1 MPGDGDSFL
10 ASRASAW
17 LESSDVRPR
26 RLKPPLPSRPSW
38 WLEEALAHR
47 PTEVAPPLAR
57 DLDVDVAIVGG
68 GYTGLWTALAFRER
82 EPELRV
88 ALLEAREIGEGPSG
102 RNGGF
107 LHGYWASL
115 PTLRRV
121 LGDGAALQL
130 AHASAR
136 IVPEV
141 RAFCERRGEDV
152 WLREG
157 GLLEVSA
164 GEAEDGGVES
174 AIRAVRELGVEEE
187 AELLD
192 AVAVRARCDSPRFR
206 GGVLF
211 RDGATVQPARLALA
225 LKRAALDAGITLH
238 ERTPVTA
245 VEPGRLETPGGTVRA
260 RHVVLALNVW
270 GTAWPLGGRQ
280 TNFGSAIVLTEPV
293 PHLLEQIGWTGD
305 EAIVDGRMFLH
316 YFRTPPDGRV
326 LMGSGSGR
334 LGLGDHVGEA
344 ILDDV
349 PAQARAERGL
359 RTLLPALATAPIAAR
374 WSGPIDVSADKL
386 PHFGTVADARI
397 HFGAGYSGNGVGP
410 SWLAGQILASL
421 ALGAR
426 DEWTALPLVDRHVR
440 RLPPEPFRY
449 LGGRAV
455 RWGTLAAEEA
465 AGEGRR
471 APLAARAAAAIP
483 RLLRM
488 PIGTR

>member
-1 MPGDGDSFL
+1 
-10 ASRASAW
+10 
-17 LESSDVRPR
+17 VRPR
-26 RLKPPLPSRPSW
+26 HLKPPLPSRPSW
-38 WLEEALAHR
+38 WLEEALGHR
-47 PTEVAPPLAR
+47 PTEVAPPLAA
-57 DLDVDVAIVGG
+57 DLDVDVAVVGG
-68 GYTGLWTALAFRER
+68 GYTGLWTALALRAR
-82 EPELRV
+82 QPELRV

-107 LHGYWASL
+107 LHGYWSSL

-141 RAFCERRGEDV
+141 RAFCELRGEDV

-164 GEAEDGGVES
+164 GEAEDAGIES
-174 AIRAVRELGVEEE
+174 AIRAVRELGVDEE
-187 AELLD
+187 AQLLD
-192 AVAVRARCDSPRFR
+192 TAEVRGRCDSPRFR
-206 GGVLF
+206 SGVLF

-225 LKRAALDAGITLH
+225 LKRAALDAGVELH
-238 ERTPVTA
+238 EHTPVTT
-245 VEPGRLETPGGTVRA
+245 VEPGRLKTPGAVVRT
-260 RHVVLALNVW
+260 RDLVLALNVW
-270 GTAWPLGGRQ
+270 GTSWPLGGHQ
-280 TNFGSAIVLTEPV
+280 TNFGSAVVLTEPV
-293 PHLLEQIGWTGD
+293 PELLEAIGWTAG
-305 EAIVDGRMFLH
+305 EAIIDGRMFLH
-316 YFRTPPDGRV
+316 YFRTTPEGRV

-334 LGLGDHVGEA
+334 VGLGDHVGAA

-349 PAQARAERGL
+349 PAQERAERGL
-359 RTLLPALATAPIAAR
+359 RELLPALAGAPIAAR

-386 PHFGTVADARI
+386 PHFATMPGTRI
-397 HFGAGYSGNGVGP
+397 HYGAGYSGNGVGP
-410 SWLAGQILASL
+410 SWLGGQILASL

-426 DEWTALPLVDRHVR
+426 DEWTALPLVDRDTR

-449 LGGRAV
+449 LGGRVV

-465 AGEGRR
+465 VAAGRP